1 MSESV
6 KHIKSVEERSTLIKD
21 TNIVVIDYYADWCKP
36 CKKIAPE
43 IEELASLYGKVGEVA
58 IVKEN
63 IDDDLDLDSLPEP
76 VKCLPTFH
84 FYVNNDLRKDLTI
97 SGANVQQVSVTLRTL
112 MLG

>member
-6 KHIKSVEERSTLIKD
+6 KYIESVEERTALIKD

-43 IEELASLYGKVGEVA
+43 IEELASMYGKVGEVA
-58 IVKEN
+58 IAKEN
-63 IDDDLDLDSLPEP
+63 IDEALDLESLPEP

-84 FYVNNDLRKDLTI
+84 FYVNNELRKDLTI
-97 SGANVQQVSVTLRTL
+97 TGANVQQVSVTLRTL
-112 MLG
+112 MLS